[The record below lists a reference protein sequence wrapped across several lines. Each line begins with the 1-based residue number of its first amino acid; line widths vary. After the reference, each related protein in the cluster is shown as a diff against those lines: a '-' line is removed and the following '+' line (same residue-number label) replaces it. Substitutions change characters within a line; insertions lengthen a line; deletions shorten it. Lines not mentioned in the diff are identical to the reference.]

1 VIGEGERDEAPMLY
15 IGEQLGGRARSHA
28 AAPTLDLA
36 VDPLEGTNLC
46 ATGAPNAITV
56 LAASER
62 GGLLHA
68 PDLYMEKLIV
78 GPGARGAIDLD
89 APVHDNLLA
98 IARALGL
105 SLDELVVVVLDRPR
119 HQQLIAQIRA
129 AGAQIRLISDG
140 DLCAGIATAVAGSG
154 VHVVM
159 GTGGAP
165 EGVLAAAALRCLGGE
180 IHARLVV
187 SNEQHEARCRAMG
200 ISDFGRVYRAR
211 DLAPGEHILF
221 AASGV
226 TDGSLLRGVH
236 RFGGGARTNSLLL
249 QNRAQRARFV
259 DSIHLDEADD
269 DAVVQLRF

>member
-1 VIGEGERDEAPMLY
+1 
-15 IGEQLGGRARSHA
+15 
-28 AAPTLDLA
+28 
-36 VDPLEGTNLC
+36 
-46 ATGAPNAITV
+46 
-56 LAASER
+56 
-62 GGLLHA
+62 
-68 PDLYMEKLIV
+68 
-78 GPGARGAIDLD
+78 
-89 APVHDNLLA
+89 
-98 IARALGL
+98 
-105 SLDELVVVVLDRPR
+105 
-119 HQQLIAQIRA
+119 
-129 AGAQIRLISDG
+129 
-140 DLCAGIATAVAGSG
+140 
-154 VHVVM
+154 M